1 MQIQIQAQI
10 HNKGSRYHRIA
21 EKRTEP
27 VLAISWW
34 CLRHSRF
41 LFLLLLWIFFRFFFF
56 LILFQF
62 SFSLYIA
69 HRIGCS
75 AAPVKPSWKRVFHIS
90 MFIYMNISLSG
101 EIPAI
106 RSEKRVQLPRNIFF
120 FFLPLIDISDNN
132 KTARKKTTIFNH
144 YVAASPESFHAQNS
158 AQDLDLA
165 FWLSPSIRNRIPIRI
180 RKKQQQHR
188 HQLQGPTFTTTT
200 AYVTVG
206 LIIIPQL
213 ILYALCTVLCVC
225 LSFSVDFKYFHRFI
239 NIFALTASSDWNWNS
254 FFLYID
260 TTNS

>member
-101 EIPAI
+101 EIAAI
-106 RSEKRVQLPRNIFF
+106 WSEKRVQLPRNIFF

-132 KTARKKTTIFNH
+132 KTARKKNDNFQPLRGSQLRVVSCSKLSSRSWLGFLAEPQHPKPN
-144 YVAASPESFHAQNS
+144 PNPNS
-158 AQDLDLA
+158 
-165 FWLSPSIRNRIPIRI
+165 
-180 RKKQQQHR
+180 KKNNNIDINFSGQP
-188 HQLQGPTFTTTT
+188 LQ
-200 AYVTVG
+200 
-206 LIIIPQL
+206 PQL
-213 ILYALCTVLCVC
+213 PT
-225 LSFSVDFKYFHRFI
+225 
-239 NIFALTASSDWNWNS
+239 LTLGS
-254 FFLYID
+254 
-260 TTNS
+260 

>member
-1 MQIQIQAQI
+1 MMPSAF
-10 HNKGSRYHRIA
+10 
-21 EKRTEP
+21 
-27 VLAISWW
+27 AIP
-34 CLRHSRF
+34 F
-41 LFLLLLWIFFRFFFF
+41 LIIIIMNFFSLFF

-106 RSEKRVQLPRNIFF
+106 WSEKRAQLPRNILF

-132 KTARKKTTIFNH
+132 KTARKKNDNFQPLRGSQPWVVSCSKLSSRSWLGFLAEPQHPKPN
-144 YVAASPESFHAQNS
+144 PNPNS
-158 AQDLDLA
+158 
-165 FWLSPSIRNRIPIRI
+165 
-180 RKKQQQHR
+180 KKKKQQHR

-239 NIFALTASSDWNWNS
+239 NIFGLTASSDWNWNS

-260 TTNS
+260 TPNS

>member
-1 MQIQIQAQI
+1 MTRLVYAALDDLQCKFKFKLKSTT
-10 HNKGSRYHRIA
+10 KGADIIESPKK
-21 EKRTEP
+21 EQNQ
-27 VLAISWW
+27 SWQF
-34 CLRHSRF
+34 RDDAFGIRDSF
-41 LFLLLLWIFFRFFFF
+41 SYYYYEFFSLFFF
-56 LILFQF
+56 ILFQF

-180 RKKQQQHR
+180 RKKKNNNIDINFRGQP
-188 HQLQGPTFTTTT
+188 LQ
-200 AYVTVG
+200 
-206 LIIIPQL
+206 PQL
-213 ILYALCTVLCVC
+213 PTLPLG
-225 LSFSVDFKYFHRFI
+225 S
-239 NIFALTASSDWNWNS
+239 
-254 FFLYID
+254 
-260 TTNS
+260 